1 MFGLTSGYTIHIPET
16 GASFNCK
23 PQEML
28 LVAMMRL
35 GKKGIPV
42 GCRSGGCGVCKVQV
56 QQGKYATGKMSRA
69 HISEQ
74 EEQAGFVL
82 ACRCQPQSDLVI
94 TVVGQMRKATHRNEV
109 SSSTA
114 E

>member
-1 MFGLTSGYTIHIPET
+1 MLGYLSQGFTIHINEIEEK
-16 GASFNCK
+16 FLCK

-28 LVAMMRL
+28 LTGMVRL
-35 GKKGIPV
+35 GKRGIPV
-42 GCRSGGCGVCKVQV
+42 GCRSGGCGVCKVHI
-56 QQGKYATGKMSRA
+56 QQGDYSTGKMSRA

-82 ACRCQPQSDLVI
+82 ACRCQPKSDLVL
-94 TVVGQMRKATHRNEV
+94 TVVGKMRKATHH
-109 SSSTA
+109 ST